1 MTDLAAAGQSCT
13 EVHGVMTSE
22 NRTASRQCRADTGRI
37 HAAGGFLDPHRSVRQ
52 GRTSRGRRDP
62 VLSLAPMR
70 RMTTRWAFCALVLH
84 VVASTGCMTVTFY
97 QPQRAIHRPV
107 VIEHSPTNFAGLR
120 ILVRCLSHD
129 DYLPAGDAAKLC
141 GKIAE
146 DFEKQGAETEWVAPV
161 GATYVEP
168 MVFDGQ
174 RPDLTVEIGSKIDH
188 AYGYPLTTVTSCLTC
203 TVVPGVSEQTF
214 SQRVVVYGR
223 DRSVLT
229 EEVFRERF
237 VEYHG
242 CGVWSLNW
250 IIDWVF
256 REDDQAISGDAGKK
270 DFTRDFYGQIRQL
283 TFNARVRSE
292 VLGLTTAPAR
302 KPFVDEGRVPTAG
315 APGSSAAPSTE
326 TPTST
331 TATPAGA
338 GSTTDTPSA
347 APASPASTTTTTTGA
362 SAPDEIGS
370 GFSGDPAED

>member
-1 MTDLAAAGQSCT
+1 MVGPLVEQIRG
-13 EVHGVMTSE
+13 
-22 NRTASRQCRADTGRI
+22 
-37 HAAGGFLDPHRSVRQ
+37 AGGFLDPSPGVRQ
-52 GRTSRGRRDP
+52 GRATRGRRNP
-62 VLSLAPMR
+62 VLSLAPR
-70 RMTTRWAFCALVLH
+70 RSSTTLWATVLLALHAVS
-84 VVASTGCMTVTFY
+84 STGCMTVTFY

-129 DYLPAGDAAKLC
+129 DYMPAGDAAKLC
-141 GKIAE
+141 GKVAE

-168 MVFDGQ
+168 VVFEGQ

-188 AYGYPLTTVTSCLTC
+188 AYGYPLSTVTSCLTC
-203 TVVPGVSEQTF
+203 TIVPGVSEQTF

-223 DRSVLT
+223 DRSVLS

-242 CGVWSLNW
+242 CGVWSLNY

-270 DFTRDFYGQIRQL
+270 DFTRDFYGQLRQL

-292 VLGLTTAPAR
+292 VLGLTAAPAR
-302 KPFVDEGRVPTAG
+302 KPFIDEPRSPTVTSPGTPSPGTGGAAG
-315 APGSSAAPSTE
+315 
-326 TPTST
+326 
-331 TATPAGA
+331 PA
-338 GSTTDTPSA
+338 TTDT
-347 APASPASTTTTTTGA
+347 PASTTTTDAVPGGTSDAPAPPKEPATTPPPADTG
-362 SAPDEIGS
+362 APDELGP